1 MKKYKAFLIS
11 FSIALGMVGCGK
23 IDEPKEEKQ
32 AEPSEAMLWRKLK
45 EDADRIISKTE
56 RNIIRITAASQWS
69 DGINP
74 EQMAKAL
81 TLCEKHRS
89 SLEKDC
95 QHLVQMAKTIADAA
109 ASCQQNTTELCRSLL
124 ATPGLD
130 LLGKGEA
137 RPLPEHPFYKKIG
150 NEILDAYAPK
160 LGYRSEVFGTWLARW
175 SPAFLGALLLVL
187 LYLGRRLQ
195 VRRKEAEAEAAYERE
210 CEAHQQMRAQEAE
223 RQAAEAAAE
232 AAARAKAQKEAQRAA
247 EQAKREAR
255 EAAEQAAEEAEREA
269 AASAA
274 RRAEEEAER
283 EAHEKAIDEKLK
295 ADLAAAM
302 AGAFQKKPNKKG

>member
-32 AEPSEAMLWRKLK
+32 AEQSEAMLWQKLK
-45 EDADRIISKTE
+45 EDADRVISKTE
-56 RNIIRITAASQWS
+56 RNIIRIAAASQWS
-69 DGINP
+69 DGFNP
-74 EQMAKAL
+74 EQMEKAL

-89 SLEKDC
+89 GLEKDC
-95 QHLVQMAKTIADAA
+95 QHLAQMAKTIADAA

-124 ATPGLD
+124 ATPRLD
-130 LLGKGEA
+130 LLGKGET
-137 RPLPEHPFYKKIG
+137 RHLPEHPFYKKIG
-150 NEILDAYAPK
+150 NELLDAHAQK
-160 LGYRSEVFGTWLARW
+160 LGYRSEVFGRWAARW

-195 VRRKEAEAEAAYERE
+195 VRRKKSEAEAAYERDYE
-210 CEAHQQMRAQEAE
+210 RERQAREQLRVQEAA
-223 RQAAEAAAE
+223 RRAAEAAE
-232 AAARAKAQKEAQRAA
+232 RAKAQKEAQMAA
-247 EQAKREAR
+247 EQAEREAR

-274 RRAEEEAER
+274 RRAEEEAAR

>member
-32 AEPSEAMLWRKLK
+32 AEPSEAMLFRKLK
-45 EDADRIISKTE
+45 EEVISKTE
-56 RNIIRITAASQWS
+56 RNIIRIFAASQWS

-74 EQMAKAL
+74 EEMAEAL

-89 SLEKDC
+89 SLETDC
-95 QHLVQMAKTIADAA
+95 QHLAQRAKTIADAA
-109 ASCQQNTTELCRSLL
+109 ASCDQNATELCRSLL
-124 ATPGLD
+124 ATPRLD

-137 RPLPEHPFYKKIG
+137 RHLPEHPFYKKIG
-150 NEILDAYAPK
+150 NELLDAYAPK

-195 VRRKEAEAEAAYERE
+195 VLRKEAEAEAAYERE

-223 RQAAEAAAE
+223 RRAAEAAAE

-269 AASAA
+269 AAEAA

>member
-1 MKKYKAFLIS
+1 MKYIKVFLIAV
-11 FSIALGMVGCGK
+11 ALVVVGCGK
-23 IDEPKEEKQ
+23 IEEPK
-32 AEPSEAMLWRKLK
+32 AEPTDAMLW
-45 EDADRIISKTE
+45 DMIISE
-56 RNIIRITAASQWS
+56 IDRNIIRITAASQWS

-95 QHLVQMAKTIADAA
+95 QHLAQRAKTIADAA
-109 ASCQQNTTELCRSLL
+109 ASCQQNATELCRSLL
-124 ATPGLD
+124 ATPKLD

-150 NEILDAYAPK
+150 NELLDAHAQK

-195 VRRKEAEAEAAYERE
+195 VLRKEAEAEAAYERE

-223 RQAAEAAAE
+223 RRAAEAAAE

-269 AASAA
+269 AAEAA
-274 RRAEEEAER
+274 RRAAEQAEQEAKELAAEEERKAAFAAIFAG
-283 EAHEKAIDEKLK
+283 EAQTKGRRRAPKKNEPG
-295 ADLAAAM
+295 
-302 AGAFQKKPNKKG
+302 AGRG